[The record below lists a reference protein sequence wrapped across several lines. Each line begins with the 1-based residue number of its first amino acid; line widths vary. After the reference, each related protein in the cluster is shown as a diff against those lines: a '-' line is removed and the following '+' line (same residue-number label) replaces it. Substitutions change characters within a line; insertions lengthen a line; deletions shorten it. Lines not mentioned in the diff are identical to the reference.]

1 MQESKPK
8 LSLHQCRE
16 LVRVRREQLQQL
28 VGSPSSERDNINQIS
43 DAFTQTLLGLADYID
58 DEEINKNIG
67 AFMKAYDTLA
77 VRLGIRPYISE
88 VEDADEGDLEN
99 PVDEV

>member
-8 LSLHQCRE
+8 LSLNQCRE
-16 LVRVRREQLQQL
+16 IVRVRCEQLQQL
-28 VGSPSSERDNINQIS
+28 VESPSSEKESINQIS
-43 DAFTQTLLGLADYID
+43 DAFTQTLLGLADHID
-58 DEEINKNIG
+58 DEDINKNID

-88 VEDADEGDLEN
+88 VEDADEGEPEN
-99 PVDEV
+99 PVDEE

>member
-16 LVRVRREQLQQL
+16 IVRVRCEQLQQL
-28 VGSPSSERDNINQIS
+28 VEAPSSERDSYNQIS
-43 DAFTQTLLGLADYID
+43 DAFTQTLLGMADHID
-58 DEEINKNIG
+58 DEEINKSIK

-77 VRLGIRPYISE
+77 VRLGVRPYISE
-88 VEDADEGDLEN
+88 IEDSNEGEPEN